1 MCHVLCVMY
10 YVSCRCHVLCEENF
24 NCLVN
29 HGYSVETSWCGE
41 NFRVVID
48 ILFGDKFLT
57 CVGHF
62 CLLTKCRLVL
72 DILFVDK
79 SF

>member
-1 MCHVLCVMY
+1 MWSFWLNKDFLLVEQT
-10 YVSCRCHVLCEENF
+10 CRCHVLCEENF

-62 CLLTKCRLVL
+62 VC
-72 DILFVDK
+72 
-79 SF
+79 